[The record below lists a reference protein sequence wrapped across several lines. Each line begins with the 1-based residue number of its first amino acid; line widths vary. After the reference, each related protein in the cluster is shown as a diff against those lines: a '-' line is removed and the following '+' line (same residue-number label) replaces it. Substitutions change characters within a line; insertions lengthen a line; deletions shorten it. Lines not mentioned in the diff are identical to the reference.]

1 MRQYLAVV
9 NGKFQEDINLI
20 LKDLDKQAIDFDVLD
35 LDKQSRSTRSQF
47 LYSFLSSLIK
57 GRALTILKNIGDC
70 NGLEVLRNLIQ
81 TFQPSSK
88 SRSLAIMNSIM
99 AWKEFDMKQALSPQ
113 ILKLEE
119 AFQELARV
127 SDPLPETIKLAVLT
141 RCITGQL
148 KTYINIHLDEGSS
161 FDELREAVLR
171 FDRANTRWTP
181 SSV

>member
-1 MRQYLAVV
+1 M
-9 NGKFQEDINLI
+9 
-20 LKDLDKQAIDFDVLD
+20 
-35 LDKQSRSTRSQF
+35 
-47 LYSFLSSLIK
+47 IK

-70 NGLEVLRNLIQ
+70 DGLEVLRNLIQ

-99 AWKEFDMKQALSPQ
+99 AWKEFDMKQALLPQ

-141 RCITGQL
+141 YHWTVEDLHQ
-148 KTYINIHLDEGSS
+148 HS
-161 FDELREAVLR
+161 FG
-171 FDRANTRWTP
+171 
-181 SSV
+181 